1 MRWEL
6 ALSSSF
12 IRCATAFIICGNG
25 GGWDCE
31 GRVEGARGRGPAGG
45 GGLDNDIGGLAERGF
60 RELSGVITSH

>member
-25 GGWDCE
+25 GGWDCRGWE
-31 GRVEGARGRGPAGG
+31 VGRVPAEGGK
-45 GGLDNDIGGLAERGF
+45 LDNDIGGLAERGF